1 MRGVFGILT
10 LYERTCEVPPMSK
23 PLESV
28 TMPEPDDDAERRA
41 LAAAEADVAAGRLV
55 PDTEAKAWFDSL
67 RKGESRSRPRPWK

>member
-1 MRGVFGILT
+1 
-10 LYERTCEVPPMSK
+10 MSK

-28 TMPEPDDDAERRA
+28 TMPEPDDDGDGDAERRA

-55 PDTEAKAWFDSL
+55 PDAEAKAWFDSL